1 MGLFNKK
8 KEIEANFIK
17 LNEVES
23 FAESTFKETGLYSR
37 YLKIVEELNY
47 HKEKIAQYN
56 EVIISREFDKRIIQD
71 KDYFKKSA
79 QKVNSLIK
87 EFLEEMTPVN
97 SVLKIV
103 EFSENSIELM
113 EEFEQKVSVPLK
125 HLEDVMPKLLDR
137 INLKIKSI
145 SDMLAEFIKYSQNE
159 KVQALGKIKI
169 LLNEYYELED
179 QKNELKNSRIPLLDE
194 LTQVSMMKD
203 RVSARLENLKNKR
216 NMIEVVKLMKERDE
230 KEIALLEQSSIIR
243 VNLSYINE
251 LIKNKEIKD
260 YFSEIIQS
268 NEILSKENYEK
279 IKNKLNETE
288 FENKPKIVT
297 KINSLESKFYELHE
311 EHYQVI
317 RRLRD
322 NMTYMSIKE
331 QEDSFNLWTKKFNEL
346 RDKVKEIDDKISDMS
361 LDFIIQKLNKELQ
374 KISVNA
380 VVE

>member
-8 KEIEANFIK
+8 KEIKANFIK

-159 KVQALGKIKI
+159 KVQALGKIKR

-179 QKNELKNSRIPLLDE
+179 QKNELKNSRIPLLDK

-203 RVSARLENLKNKR
+203 RVSARLENLKSKR
-216 NMIEVVKLMKERDE
+216 NMIEVVKLIKERDE
-230 KEIALLEQSSIIR
+230 KETALLEQSSIIR

-268 NEILSKENYEK
+268 NEILSKEDYEK

-288 FENKPKIVT
+288 FKNKPKIVT

-311 EHYQVI
+311 EHSLLI

-331 QEDSFNLWTKKFNEL
+331 QEDSFNLWNKKFNEL
-346 RDKVKEIDDKISDMS
+346 RDKVKEIDEKISDMS

-374 KISVNA
+374 KISANTI
-380 VVE
+380 VE

>member
-268 NEILSKENYEK
+268 NEILSKEDYEK

>member
-23 FAESTFKETGLYSR
+23 FTESTFKETGLYSR

-47 HKEKIAQYN
+47 HKEKLAQYN
-56 EVIISREFDKRIIQD
+56 EVIISREFEKRITQD
-71 KDYFKKSA
+71 RDYFKKSA

-87 EFLEEMTPVN
+87 EFLEKMTPFN

-125 HLEDVMPKLLDR
+125 HLEDVMPKLLER

-159 KVQALGKIKI
+159 KVQALGKIKR

-179 QKNELKNSRIPLLDE
+179 QKNELKNSRIPLLDK

-203 RVSARLENLKNKR
+203 RVSARLENLKSKR
-216 NMIEVVKLMKERDE
+216 NMIEVVKLIKERDE
-230 KEIALLEQSSIIR
+230 KETALLEQSSIIR

-268 NEILSKENYEK
+268 NEILSKEDYEK

-288 FENKPKIVT
+288 FKNKPKIVT

-311 EHYQVI
+311 EHSLLI

-331 QEDSFNLWTKKFNEL
+331 QEDSFNLWNKKFNEL
-346 RDKVKEIDDKISDMS
+346 RDKVKEIDEKISDMS

-374 KISVNA
+374 KISANTI
-380 VVE
+380 VE

>member
-159 KVQALGKIKI
+159 KVQALGKIKR

-179 QKNELKNSRIPLLDE
+179 QKNELKNSRIPLLDK

-203 RVSARLENLKNKR
+203 RVSARLENLKSKR
-216 NMIEVVKLMKERDE
+216 NMIEVVKLIKERDE
-230 KEIALLEQSSIIR
+230 KETALLEQSSIIR

-268 NEILSKENYEK
+268 NEILSKEDYEK

-288 FENKPKIVT
+288 FKNKPKIVT

-311 EHYQVI
+311 EHSLLI

-331 QEDSFNLWTKKFNEL
+331 QEDSFNLWNKKFNEL
-346 RDKVKEIDDKISDMS
+346 RDKVKEIDEKISDMS

-374 KISVNA
+374 KISANTI
-380 VVE
+380 VE

>member
-23 FAESTFKETGLYSR
+23 FTESTFKETGLYSR

-47 HKEKIAQYN
+47 HKEKLAQYN
-56 EVIISREFDKRIIQD
+56 EVIISREFEKRITQD
-71 KDYFKKSA
+71 RDYFKKSA

-87 EFLEEMTPVN
+87 EFLEKMTPFN

-113 EEFEQKVSVPLK
+113 EEFEQKISVPLK
-125 HLEDVMPKLLDR
+125 HLEDVMPKLLER

-145 SDMLAEFIKYSQNE
+145 SYMLAEFTKYSQNE
-159 KVQALGKIKI
+159 KVQALGKTKI

-203 RVSARLENLKNKR
+203 RVSARLENLKSKR
-216 NMIEVVKLMKERDE
+216 NMTEVVRLMKERDE
-230 KEIALLEQSSIIR
+230 KETGLLEQSSIVR

-251 LIKNKEIKD
+251 LIENKEIKD
-260 YFSEIIQS
+260 YFSAIIQS
-268 NEILSKENYEK
+268 NEILSKEEYEK
-279 IKNKLNETE
+279 IKNKLQETE
-288 FENKPKIVT
+288 FKNKQKIVT

-311 EHYQVI
+311 EHSRVI

-331 QEDSFNLWTKKFNEL
+331 QEDSFNLWNKKFNEL
-346 RDKVKEIDDKISDMS
+346 REKVKEIDEKTSDMS
-361 LDFIIQKLNKELQ
+361 LDFIIQKLNKEIQ
-374 KISVNA
+374 KISANTI
-380 VVE
+380 VE